1 MRRKQIRASQDKRAG
16 ELNDVTKEP
25 YVCEPLENDVEDWE
39 PYKHQFSDLA
49 QPPESQEDAHEKEHG
64 EGEIEDP
71 SNGAESNVIKKRRVT
86 KKKKKSPSKDRDRG
100 FVLDGVRVDNQK
112 RVGKYEQ
119 LIDVH
124 LIRFFE
130 SKETQKNLKMTG
142 VINKKGLLLDSA
154 RTKEI
159 RKQEIELKMIEEPPK
174 QLLKKDFN
182 LKKNLNQ
189 QLNQLAQQNLI
200 I

>member
-1 MRRKQIRASQDKRAG
+1 MRRKMIRQSQEKRAG
-16 ELNDVTKEP
+16 DTLEDAKQET

-39 PYKHQFSDLA
+39 PYKHQFSEIA
-49 QPPESQEDAHEKEHG
+49 NPPESQESAQDHG

-71 SNGAESNVIKKRRVT
+71 GQEPENAVKKKKF

-100 FVLDGVRVDNQK
+100 FILDGVRVVNQK

-200 I
+200 ISPI

>member
-1 MRRKQIRASQDKRAG
+1 
-16 ELNDVTKEP
+16 
-25 YVCEPLENDVEDWE
+25 
-39 PYKHQFSDLA
+39 
-49 QPPESQEDAHEKEHG
+49 
-64 EGEIEDP
+64 
-71 SNGAESNVIKKRRVT
+71 
-86 KKKKKSPSKDRDRG
+86 
-100 FVLDGVRVDNQK
+100 
-112 RVGKYEQ
+112 
-119 LIDVH
+119 

-182 LKKNLNQ
+182 LKKNLN
-189 QLNQLAQQNLI
+189 
-200 I
+200 